1 MKSLPPPEPPINGK
15 PTPFPMPSTAARA
28 IFCDSLLTVLAN
40 GVWTIKLEPVAA
52 TVAIAAVV
60 AGGGGGCAALRR

>member
-15 PTPFPMPSTAARA
+15 PTPLPMPSTAARA
-28 IFCDSLLTVLAN
+28 IFCDSLLTVLAS

-52 TVAIAAVV
+52 TVAIAAV
-60 AGGGGGCAALRR
+60 AAAVGAVDALLGA